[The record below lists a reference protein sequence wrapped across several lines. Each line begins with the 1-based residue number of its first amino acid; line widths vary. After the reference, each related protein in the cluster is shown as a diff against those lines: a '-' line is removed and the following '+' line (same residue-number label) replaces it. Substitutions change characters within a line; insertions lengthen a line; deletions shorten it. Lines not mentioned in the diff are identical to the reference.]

1 MAQYKSQGIIDG
13 VEPGSPAERAGIRKG
28 DKLLSINGTPV
39 RDVVG
44 YRFHQ
49 VNSRL
54 TVEVAREGEG
64 APLVLHVRKPEQQ
77 DLGLDFL
84 DPTFDGI
91 KRCNNHCPFCFVD
104 QNAPGL
110 RRTLD
115 IKDDDFRYS
124 FLYGGFITLTNLK
137 ESDWERINEER
148 LSPLYVSVHATEL
161 DVRREILGN
170 PRAPE
175 ILPQLRRLGE
185 MGIHT
190 HTQLVLCPGINDGEY
205 LDRSIEDLAALYPH
219 VQSVGVVP
227 VGLTRFRRNNRY
239 QIKLPIRPYTAEES
253 GPVVRQVEAWQARWR
268 EEFGEGFAYLS
279 DEWYILAGKPI
290 PRARDYD
297 GYPQIENGVGLVRQL
312 LDESRRT
319 SRVLPARIDK
329 PTRVAVVCGEMPRA
343 TLEKALEPLRS
354 VENLDVRLVVV
365 PNDALG
371 GNVAC
376 SGLLFG
382 KDVAPALAQHAFGG
396 EELVDLVFLPRRM
409 FDFTG
414 TRTLDEWTVERFQ
427 EELGVPT
434 IPAEWT
440 HDIWRS
446 IERHLR
452 GEDCFSKSPELERES
467 ALG

>member
-1 MAQYKSQGIIDG
+1 MAQYKSQGLIDG
-13 VEPGSPAERAGIRKG
+13 VEPGSPAERAGVRKG
-28 DKLLSINGTPV
+28 DKLLSINGAPIK
-39 RDVVG
+39 DVVG

-49 VNSRL
+49 VNPRL
-54 TVEVAREGEG
+54 TLEVEREGEG

-77 DLGLDFL
+77 DLGLEFF

-137 ESDWERINEER
+137 ESDWERVNEER
-148 LSPLYVSVHATEL
+148 LSPLYVSVHATET
-161 DVRREILGN
+161 DVRRELLGN

-175 ILPQLRRLGE
+175 ILPQLARLGE
-185 MGIHT
+185 MGIQV
-190 HTQLVLCPGINDGEY
+190 HTQLVLCPGINDGEH
-205 LDRSIEDLAALYPH
+205 LNRSISDLAELYPH

-227 VGLTRFRRNNRY
+227 VGLTRFRRNNHY
-239 QIKLPIRPYTAEES
+239 QIKLPLRPYEPHES
-253 GPVVRQVEAWQARWR
+253 APIVDQVEAWQR
-268 EEFGEGFAYLS
+268 EFRAELDTGFAYLS
-279 DEWYILAGKPI
+279 DEWYIMAGRPV
-290 PRARDYD
+290 PRARLYD
-297 GYPQIENGVGLVRQL
+297 GYSQIENGVGLVRQL

-319 SRVLPARIDK
+319 SLKLPPRIER
-329 PTRVAVVCGEMPRA
+329 PVRAAVVCGEMPRE
-343 TLEKALEPLRS
+343 TLEQALEPLRG
-354 VENLDVRLVVV
+354 VENVDLRIVVV
-365 PNDALG
+365 KNDALG

-382 KDVAPALAQHAFGG
+382 RDVAPALQKHSAGG
-396 EELVDLVFLPRRM
+396 EEPADLVFLPRRM

-427 EELGVPT
+427 EELGTPV
-434 IPAEWT
+434 IIAEWT
-440 HDIWRS
+440 RDVWSGITRYAG
-446 IERHLR
+446 
-452 GEDCFSKSPELERES
+452 GESCYSQTPTLERAS